1 MSFSANHKVKNYSWN
16 YLDKKYIDDRINKY
30 TNNKRESSKKDESRL
45 NIAKLNANR
54 GIPSSFSNSS
64 LTTNISLIRDKE
76 NKDNIIEKF
85 FNRDKDFSI
94 NSYRCPIKPIL
105 EDSFENIFISKQKII
120 YKSPKI
126 AINNKIIPFQ
136 KQRNRQIMEFS
147 LFDDK
152 LIFKDINK
160 CYLQDEHD
168 DDGSESSDDKINDG
182 KLFLNQELED
192 SAKEITDSIKKNP
205 NGKIL
210 SRKIRFKN

>member
-1 MSFSANHKVKNYSWN
+1 MSFSANHKVKKYSWN

-64 LTTNISLIRDKE
+64 VTTNISLVRDKE
-76 NKDNIIEKF
+76 NKDNKIEKF

-126 AINNKIIPFQ
+126 TINNKIISFQ
-136 KQRNRQIMEFS
+136 KQRNRQIMEFP
-147 LFDDK
+147 LFDDN

-160 CYLQDEHD
+160 NYLQDEYD
-168 DDGSESSDDKINDG
+168 DDGSESSDEKINDG
-182 KLFLNQELED
+182 EYFLSQELED
-192 SAKEITDSIKKNP
+192 SAKELSETVKKNQ
-205 NGKIL
+205 NINIL

>member
-1 MSFSANHKVKNYSWN
+1 MSFSANHKVKKYSWN

-64 LTTNISLIRDKE
+64 VTTNISLVRDKE
-76 NKDNIIEKF
+76 NKDNKIEKF

-126 AINNKIIPFQ
+126 TINNKIISFQ
-136 KQRNRQIMEFS
+136 KQRNRQIMEFP
-147 LFDDK
+147 LFDDN

-160 CYLQDEHD
+160 NYLQDEYD
-168 DDGSESSDDKINDG
+168 DDGSESSDEKINDG
-182 KLFLNQELED
+182 EYFLSQELED
-192 SAKEITDSIKKNP
+192 SAKELSETVKKNQ
-205 NGKIL
+205 NNNIL

>member
-1 MSFSANHKVKNYSWN
+1 MSFSANHKVKQYHCN
-16 YLDKKYIDDRINKY
+16 YLDNKYIDDRINKY

-45 NIAKLNANR
+45 NISKLYINK

-64 LTTNISLIRDKE
+64 VTTNISLIRDKE
-76 NKDNIIEKF
+76 NRDNKIEKF
-85 FNRDKDFSI
+85 YRDKDFSI

-126 AINNKIIPFQ
+126 EMNNKIISFQ
-136 KQRNRQIMEFS
+136 KQRNKQIMEFS

-160 CYLQDEHD
+160 SYLQDEHD
-168 DDGSESSDDKINDG
+168 DDGSESSEEKINDG
-182 KLFLNQELED
+182 KLFLKQELED
-192 SAKEITDSIKKNP
+192 TAKELSASLKKNP
-205 NGKIL
+205 NEKVL

>member
-16 YLDKKYIDDRINKY
+16 YLDKKYIDDRINIY

-45 NIAKLNANR
+45 NIAKLNANK

-64 LTTNISLIRDKE
+64 VTTNISIVRDKE
-76 NKDNIIEKF
+76 NKDNKIEKC
-85 FNRDKDFSI
+85 FNRVKDFSI

-126 AINNKIIPFQ
+126 STNNKIISFQ

-160 CYLQDEHD
+160 SYLQDEHD
-168 DDGSESSDDKINDG
+168 DDGSESSDEKINDG
-182 KLFLNQELED
+182 KLFLTQELED
-192 SAKEITDSIKKNP
+192 SAKQIFKSLKKNP
-205 NGKIL
+205 NENIL
-210 SRKIRFKN
+210 SRKIRLKN

>member
-16 YLDKKYIDDRINKY
+16 YLDKKYIDDRINIY

-45 NIAKLNANR
+45 NIAKLNANK

-64 LTTNISLIRDKE
+64 VTTNISIVRDKE
-76 NKDNIIEKF
+76 NKDNKIEKC
-85 FNRDKDFSI
+85 FNRVKDFSI

-126 AINNKIIPFQ
+126 SINNKIISFQ

-160 CYLQDEHD
+160 SYLQDEHD
-168 DDGSESSDDKINDG
+168 DDGSESSDEKINDG
-182 KLFLNQELED
+182 KLFLTQELED
-192 SAKEITDSIKKNP
+192 SAKQIFKSLKKNP
-205 NGKIL
+205 NENIL

>member
-16 YLDKKYIDDRINKY
+16 YLDKKYIDDRINIY

-45 NIAKLNANR
+45 NIAKLNANK

-64 LTTNISLIRDKE
+64 VTTNISIVRDKE
-76 NKDNIIEKF
+76 NKDNIIEKC
-85 FNRDKDFSI
+85 FNRVKDFSI

-126 AINNKIIPFQ
+126 STNNKIISFQ

-160 CYLQDEHD
+160 SYLQDEHD
-168 DDGSESSDDKINDG
+168 DDGSESSEEKINDG
-182 KLFLNQELED
+182 KLFLTQELED
-192 SAKEITDSIKKNP
+192 TAKELSASLKKNP
-205 NGKIL
+205 NEKVL

>member
-1 MSFSANHKVKNYSWN
+1 MSFSANHKAKNYSWN
-16 YLDKKYIDDRINKY
+16 YLDKKYIDDRINIY

-45 NIAKLNANR
+45 NIAKLNANK

-64 LTTNISLIRDKE
+64 VTTNISIVRDKE
-76 NKDNIIEKF
+76 NKDNIIEKC
-85 FNRDKDFSI
+85 FNRVKDFSI

-126 AINNKIIPFQ
+126 STNNKIISFQ

-160 CYLQDEHD
+160 SYLQDEHD
-168 DDGSESSDDKINDG
+168 DDGSESSDEKINDG
-182 KLFLNQELED
+182 KLFLTQELED
-192 SAKEITDSIKKNP
+192 SAKQIFKSLKKNP
-205 NGKIL
+205 NENIL

>member
-1 MSFSANHKVKNYSWN
+1 MSFSANHKVKKYSWN

-64 LTTNISLIRDKE
+64 VTTNISLVRDKE
-76 NKDNIIEKF
+76 NKDNKIEKF

-126 AINNKIIPFQ
+126 TINNKIISFQ
-136 KQRNRQIMEFS
+136 KQRNRQIMEFP
-147 LFDDK
+147 LFDDN

-160 CYLQDEHD
+160 NYLQDEYD
-168 DDGSESSDDKINDG
+168 DDGSESSDEKINDG
-182 KLFLNQELED
+182 EYFLSQELED
-192 SAKEITDSIKKNP
+192 SAKELSETVKKNQ
-205 NGKIL
+205 NNKIL